1 DRTSS
6 QRPTVAATRAAR
18 CASNVSWSFTCSM
31 VHCPPFLYQRRVT
44 MTLLTRHPEVPERSE
59 GLEGRRPGAQISL
72 CSLRKLDCG
81 GRSSFEAPPALASL
95 GRDRSSA
102 TLFFFKRAAPVF
114 CP

>member
-1 DRTSS
+1 
-6 QRPTVAATRAAR
+6 
-18 CASNVSWSFTCSM
+18 M

-95 GRDRSSA
+95 GPGRASA
-102 TLFFFKRAAPVF
+102 TVFFFKRAATVF
-114 CP
+114 LSLSMALRMVTIFRATAMRATIFGLP